1 LAAATREIALADVM
15 QAGTAILA
23 GKLRGRT
30 VVRIA

>member
-1 LAAATREIALADVM
+1 MTSTIPIEDVIAAGA
-15 QAGTAILA
+15 AILA